1 MKKENDKKKEK
12 LISALPVV
20 LITFFTLLVF
30 IIFRIICFIDSELE
44 EEYNGVYL
52 VLNTVD
58 SILLPL
64 SFAITHELYRYFL
77 CCSNR
82 SILDANENDSTL
94 EIDNFL
100 PPGKKQQNELYE
112 Q

>member
-30 IIFRIICFIDSELE
+30 IIFRIICFIDSKLE
-44 EEYNGVYL
+44 EKYNGVYL

-77 CCSNR
+77 CCSDR
-82 SILDANENDSTL
+82 ILPETNENDSTL

-100 PPGKKQQNELYE
+100 PPGKKKQNELYE